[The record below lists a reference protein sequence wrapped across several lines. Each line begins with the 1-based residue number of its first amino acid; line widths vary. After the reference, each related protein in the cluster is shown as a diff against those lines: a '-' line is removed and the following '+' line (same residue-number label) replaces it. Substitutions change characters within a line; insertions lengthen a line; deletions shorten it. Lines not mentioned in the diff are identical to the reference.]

1 MLLMVFILY
10 SHVFGTVS
18 EPDAN
23 QIAAAEDED
32 EDEYEIVRRQRSA
45 KRARNA
51 NQRSGSHEV

>member
-1 MLLMVFILY
+1 MVFILY

-32 EDEYEIVRRQRSA
+32 EDEYEIIRRQRSA